1 VASAAETLEPRADVT
16 IIVEG
21 IMLGVAAGGKRSC
34 QARWPSSSPR
44 LDRLVICPTPG
55 GIPPRARSLPS
66 ARRQCPLPPARLS
79 TSWPVGSSIC
89 RRSARPGRRRR
100 WSLASEVIV
109 PAHAAAGPELPAVA
123 AETVQLALHP
133 GKAVNQQS

>member
-1 VASAAETLEPRADVT
+1 VPSAAETLEPWADVT

-21 IMLGVAAGGKRSC
+21 SMFGVAAGGKRPW

-55 GIPPRARSLPS
+55 GTPPRARSLPS
-66 ARRQCPLPPARLS
+66 AGRQRALPPARLS
-79 TSWPVGSSIC
+79 ASWPVGSSIC
-89 RRSARPGRRRR
+89 RRSARPGQRWR
-100 WSLASEVIV
+100 WSLASKVIV
-109 PAHAAAGPELPAVA
+109 PAHAADGPELPAA
-123 AETVQLALHP
+123 AVETVQLALHP